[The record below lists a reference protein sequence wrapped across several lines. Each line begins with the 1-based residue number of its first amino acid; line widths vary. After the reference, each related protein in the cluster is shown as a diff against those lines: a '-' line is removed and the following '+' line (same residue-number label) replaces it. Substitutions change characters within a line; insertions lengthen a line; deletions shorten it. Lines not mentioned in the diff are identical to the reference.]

1 MGNPA
6 DMSYVHSEGN
16 QYETVSWS
24 KRPASGAP
32 VKAAPSSRGPSEA
45 VAKFDRAGSDKNR
58 KLDDADEAGRI
69 ETVSLDLRIKI
80 QQGRMAKK
88 MTQAQ
93 VAKAINE
100 KQQTINEYESG
111 KAVPN
116 QQVLGKLER
125 ALGCKLRG
133 GAKKKPAAKK

>member
-1 MGNPA
+1 MGI
-6 DMSYVHSEGN
+6 DQKMSYVHSDGN
-16 QYETVSWS
+16 QWEEVTFS
-24 KRPASGAP
+24 KKPSGGAP
-32 VKAAPSSRGPSEA
+32 VKAGKNSRGGTEA
-45 VAKFDRAGSDKNR
+45 MEKFDRSGSDKNR

-69 ETVSLDLRIKI
+69 ATVSLDLRIKI

-93 VAKAINE
+93 VAKSINE

-125 ALGCKLRG
+125 VLGCKLRG
-133 GAKKKPAAKK
+133 GAKKKK